1 MIRSAATGAMFAI
14 LLSFP
19 CAAVITLLYR
29 FPIPFGGYASGLDAI
44 PIAMMAVGFYGVTF
58 GGFIVVGVLGAVA
71 ALVSHRLA
79 VARRAPRG
87 VTFVPS
93 LVVAF
98 CATFTL
104 AIVDQL
110 IGPW

>member
-1 MIRSAATGAMFAI
+1 VIRSAATGAVFAI

-19 CAAVITLLYR
+19 CAAAITLLYR

-44 PIAMMAVGFYGVTF
+44 PVAMMAVAFYGVTF
-58 GGFIVVGVLGAVA
+58 GGFIVVGALGAIA
-71 ALVSHRLA
+71 AVMSHRFA
-79 VARRAPRG
+79 APRRSWG
-87 VTFVPS
+87 TTLVPS
-93 LVVAF
+93 LVIAF

-104 AIVDQL
+104 AILDKL